1 MRTCYFDL
9 PCGAAGDMLLAA
21 LLDMGFPLAL
31 LTEQLLSLQIEPI
44 AISLDKV
51 QRGGVTGT
59 RMVPHLP
66 HSHHHRHLSDILSI
80 LKSGKVKDS
89 VYDRCEKVL
98 DRLAAAEAKV
108 HGIPKEQVHFHE
120 IGALDTIVDI
130 LGVVLAL
137 DYFNIDKVTFST
149 LTDGYGTITV
159 AHGLM
164 PVPVPATA
172 ALIEGFAVKTV
183 QIPTELLTPTGAAL
197 LTALGEQVADCY
209 SGRVTAIGYG
219 CGTKE
224 FAERPNFLRAL
235 LLEDTVSAEDT
246 EHAGAVVVL
255 ESDMDHIAGEIM
267 GDVADV
273 LRSMGAL
280 DVSWIPLYMKKG
292 RPGYRLS
299 VLALEQDR
307 DALIDAI
314 IMHTRSLG
322 VRFQS
327 MQRVVAKR
335 EFDTAVVA
343 GVVCSEKRCTFKGY
357 NFSKLEYDALASLA
371 REKGCSVLDMMEL
384 YVRER

>member
-31 LTEQLLSLQIEPI
+31 LTEQLSSLQIEPI
-44 AISLDKV
+44 AISLDTV
-51 QRGGVTGT
+51 QRGGVTGK

-66 HSHHHRHLSDILSI
+66 HSHHHRHLGDILAI

-89 VYDRCEKVL
+89 VYNRCEKVL
-98 DRLAAAEAKV
+98 DRLATAEAKV

-137 DYFNIDKVTFST
+137 DYLNIDKVTFST

-172 ALIEGFAVKTV
+172 VLIEGYTVKTV

-197 LTALGEQVADCY
+197 LTALGEQVPDCY
-209 SGRVTAIGYG
+209 SGRVLAIGYG

-235 LLEDTVSAEDT
+235 LLEDTVGTED
-246 EHAGAVVVL
+246 EERADAVVVL

-273 LRSMGAL
+273 LRLKGAL

-299 VLALEQDR
+299 VLAREQDR
-307 DALIDAI
+307 DPLIDAI
-314 IMHTRSLG
+314 ILHTRSLG

-327 MQRVVAKR
+327 MQRAVAKR
-335 EFDTAVVA
+335 EFGTAMVA
-343 GVVCSEKRCTFKGY
+343 GVACSEKRCTYKGY
-357 NFSKLEYDALASLA
+357 NFSKLEYAALASLA
-371 REKGCSVLDMMEL
+371 RENGCSVLDMMER